1 VAELARLFGVS
12 RQTAYVWI
20 RRYEQAGHDVAAL
33 EEGSRRPHRHPKT
46 TSETMQDFLVEARK
60 AHPRWG
66 PRKLRAWL
74 LDRYPGR
81 EFPSASC
88 IGMVLKRRGLSHP
101 RARRRREKVS
111 RVNRPFAAA
120 DQPNA
125 VWCVDF
131 KGWFR
136 TGDGR
141 KCYPLTI
148 VDAYSRYLIRCEAL
162 DQPNG
167 PNTQRVFD
175 SAFQQYGLPVAIRS
189 DNGPPFASTGPA
201 SLTILAVWWLRLG
214 IRVERI
220 EPGKPQQNGR
230 QERFHRTLKFDVT
243 PRGSLRLQQR
253 AYDLYRVEYNEERP
267 HEALGQ
273 KTPASVYHRSSRHY
287 PRGLERAEPPHLSH
301 HVRLRADGTLLW
313 NRRKVFIS
321 SALAHELVGV
331 APSDHGEWLVHFGP
345 ILLGRFD
352 ENKLYRGLRLTRRI
366 VRGRDND
373 RPLCLSLA
381 DLTL

>member
-1 VAELARLFGVS
+1 MARLFGVS

-20 RRYEQAGHDVAAL
+20 RRYEKGGHDVAAL
-33 EEGSRRPHRHPKT
+33 EEGSRRPHGHPKAV
-46 TSETMQDFLVEARK
+46 SEAMQDFLIDARK
-60 AHPRWG
+60 ARPRWG

-74 LDRYPGR
+74 VDRHPGR
-81 EFPSASC
+81 AFPSASC
-88 IGMVLKRRGLSHP
+88 IAAILKRRGLSQP
-101 RARRRREKVS
+101 RKRRRREKLTSVGA
-111 RVNRPFAAA
+111 PFAAA
-120 DQPNA
+120 DRPNA

-136 TGDGR
+136 TGDGH

-148 VDAYSRYLIRCEAL
+148 VDAFSRYLVRCEAL
-162 DQPNG
+162 AEPNG
-167 PNTQRVFD
+167 WKVRQVFD
-175 SAFQQYGLPVAIRS
+175 SAFQQYGLPLAIRS

-201 SLTILAVWWLRLG
+201 SLTTLSVWWLRLG

-253 AYDLYRVEYNEERP
+253 AYDLYRVQYNDERP

-273 KTPASVYHRSSRHY
+273 KTPASVYYRSSRQY
-287 PRGLERAEPPHLSH
+287 PRGLERPEPPAFSH
-301 HVRLRADGTLLW
+301 HVVLGRDGSLLW
-313 NRRKVFIS
+313 HHRRVFVS
-321 SALAHELVGV
+321 SALAHELVGLEPCEGSQWAV
-331 APSDHGEWLVHFGP
+331 YFGP

-352 ENKLYRGLRLTRRI
+352 QARPSNGLVVRRRSLRGC
-366 VRGRDND
+366 DD
-373 RPLCLSLA
+373 HRPLALSLA
-381 DLTL
+381 DLPP